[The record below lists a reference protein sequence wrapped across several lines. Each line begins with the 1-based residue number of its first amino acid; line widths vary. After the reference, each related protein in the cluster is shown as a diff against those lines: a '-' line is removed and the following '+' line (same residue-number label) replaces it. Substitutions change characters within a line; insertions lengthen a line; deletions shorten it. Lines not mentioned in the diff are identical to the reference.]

1 MIDAII
7 DSLTSCLRSSPN
19 AGDLVC
25 LSLVYMLNIKPPSPC
40 GSSWQARGHI
50 EDHESSWE
58 GTDMPVA
65 VVTDKPQ
72 RFELK
77 TLPKDDSL
85 PSPAG
90 DAGFV
95 VLKRLSHGD
104 KLTRRGFTSKMTV
117 KAKRGQKDVESEL
130 QAFNEKTDLFDFA

>member
-1 MIDAII
+1 
-7 DSLTSCLRSSPN
+7 
-19 AGDLVC
+19 
-25 LSLVYMLNIKPPSPC
+25 
-40 GSSWQARGHI
+40 
-50 EDHESSWE
+50 
-58 GTDMPVA
+58 MPVA

-77 TLPKDDSL
+77 TLPKDDNL
-85 PSPAG
+85 PSPEG
-90 DAGFV
+90 DAGYV

-130 QAFNEKTDLFDFA
+130 DAFNEKTDLFDFANCIVDHNLTDIAGNKLDFRREDHVRLLDGRVAEEISTLMDKLNNFEDNDELGK